1 MSGKEEKE
9 REENGIQTDKRRSS
23 GVCGTGRD
31 VGKRRGKK
39 KGRRLHVRNE
49 RSSIVYG
56 NATNFANLDEIV
68 GDVEKRTKRE
78 ITPKT
83 WINCKTYIFLR
94 LDERKGGSL
103 T

>member
-1 MSGKEEKE
+1 MGKKREK
-9 REENGIQTDKRRSS
+9 RRKENGIQTDKRRSS
-23 GVCGTGRD
+23 GVCGTARD
-31 VGKRRGKK
+31 VGKRREKK

-49 RSSIVYG
+49 RSSIVYR
-56 NATNFANLDEIV
+56 NATNLANLDEIV

-94 LDERKGGSL
+94 LDERKGV
-103 T
+103 

>member
-1 MSGKEEKE
+1 MWSDPEFIPLDPP
-9 REENGIQTDKRRSS
+9 ENGIQTDKRRGS
-23 GVCGTGRD
+23 GVCGTARD
-31 VGKRRGKK
+31 VGKRREKK

-94 LDERKGGSL
+94 LDERKGV
-103 T
+103 

>member
-1 MSGKEEKE
+1 MEEKE

-56 NATNFANLDEIV
+56 NATNLAKLDEIV
-68 GDVEKRTKRE
+68 GDVGKERREK
-78 ITPKT
+78 
-83 WINCKTYIFLR
+83 
-94 LDERKGGSL
+94 
-103 T
+103 